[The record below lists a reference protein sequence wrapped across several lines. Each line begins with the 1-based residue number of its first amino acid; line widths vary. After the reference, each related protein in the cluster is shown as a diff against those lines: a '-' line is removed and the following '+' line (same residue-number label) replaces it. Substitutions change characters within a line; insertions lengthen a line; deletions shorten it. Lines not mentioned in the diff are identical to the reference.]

1 MEKELSRVPRL
12 LSESYN
18 SGLVERLYDS
28 GGSVMLDIIIYLC
41 GNHIRDL
48 FGESWFSIEDF
59 CNKMGYNRT
68 NLQRKLSK
76 EQLKDLFGKRSPHY
90 ICKDINGEEI
100 SHPIETVFEAA
111 LYKLGLENM
120 SYPVSTNEGTSYIF
134 IQILTKFEIRTNFKT
149 KKGTKRLYS
158 ATLNNLI
165 KDSVYTL
172 YNLIESQDYRE
183 LPSKYRYFYLELSKM
198 IYLIKYKIKTGDA
211 PSYRLTVDQLAKL
224 FNLNFEE
231 NKERK
236 RNVTKVLKGINEH
249 LRFTNFQFKYV
260 KGANDKW
267 AYTVDFEFSQETLD
281 YFDERY
287 TAMFTQRFYSDLLW
301 RYAGLA
307 FPNCAVGRD
316 RVNKV
321 EDIKSDRNLYE
332 DYLAWANSPQNKAL
346 KKEVYRENFFRVFGK
361 NPEEFG
367 LTSNAPTV
375 TREPKEFIVKNP
387 PTVTPEPEKII

>member
-18 SGLVERLYDS
+18 SGLIERLYDS

-120 SYPVSTNEGTSYIF
+120 SYPVSTSEGTSYIF

-211 PSYRLTVDQLAKL
+211 PSY
-224 FNLNFEE
+224 
-231 NKERK
+231 
-236 RNVTKVLKGINEH
+236 
-249 LRFTNFQFKYV
+249 V

-321 EDIKSDRNLYE
+321 EDIKSDRNL
-332 DYLAWANSPQNKAL
+332 
-346 KKEVYRENFFRVFGK
+346 
-361 NPEEFG
+361 
-367 LTSNAPTV
+367 
-375 TREPKEFIVKNP
+375 
-387 PTVTPEPEKII
+387 